1 MILEVSAAPLA
12 VKYLSS
18 RLEGVASAED
28 VERLDMAAVMAI
40 ARSFMLL
47 NGIVINGKGYNG
59 IILKRTT

>member
-1 MILEVSAAPLA
+1 
-12 VKYLSS
+12 LSS